1 MIIAKV
7 IGKVVATVK
16 DPGFDGKKLVLVQA
30 HVLKDGQLVP
40 GQTMLVAN
48 DDLGAGEGEMVVL
61 TQGSSARM
69 TPSMKSTSTDAVVIA
84 LIDRIDANDQLIF
97 KRS

>member
-16 DPGFDGKKLVLVQA
+16 DAGFDGKKLVLVQA

-48 DDLGAGEGEMVVL
+48 DDLGAGEGELVVL

-69 TPSMKSTSTDAVVIA
+69 TPSMKSTSTDAVVVA
-84 LIDRIDANDQLIF
+84 LIDRIDANDQLVF

>member
-1 MIIAKV
+1 VIIAKV

>member
-16 DPGFDGKKLVLVQA
+16 DPGFEGKKLVVVHA
-30 HVLKDGQLVP
+30 HVIKDGQLIP
-40 GQTMLVAN
+40 GQTMLIAN
-48 DDLGAGEGEMVVL
+48 DDLGAGEGDLVVV

-69 TPSMKSTSTDAVVIA
+69 APTMKNCATDAVVIA
-84 LIDRIDANDQLIF
+84 LIDRIDAGGRVVF
-97 KRS
+97 RKT

>member
-16 DPGFDGKKLVLVQA
+16 DTGFDGKKLVLVQA
-30 HVLKDGQLVP
+30 HVIKDGQLVP
-40 GQTMLVAN
+40 GQTMVVAN
-48 DDLGAGEGEMVVL
+48 DDLGAGEGELVVL

-69 TPSMKSTSTDAVVIA
+69 TPSMKNTSTDAVIIA
-84 LIDRIDANDQLIF
+84 LVDRIDANGQLVF

>member
-16 DPGFDGKKLVLVQA
+16 DAGFDGKKLVLAQA
-30 HVLKDGQLVP
+30 HVIKDGQLVP
-40 GQTMLVAN
+40 GQTMVVAN
-48 DDLGAGEGEMVVL
+48 DDLGAGEGELVVL

-69 TPSMKSTSTDAVVIA
+69 TPSMKNTSTDAVIIA
-84 LIDRIDANDQLIF
+84 LVDRIDANGQLVF